1 MKIYVENLDSV
12 IDNEKLKQVFSAYG
26 EVTYA
31 EVIKDLFTNV
41 SRGFGYVEMEE
52 IPAQNAIRA
61 LNQTVLNDL
70 TITVKEAVPEPE
82 RSEGTVPGGCPRR
95 RSGDRRLVRPA
106 GRGGRGVGNRDG
118 AGRDGVL

>member
-41 SRGFGYVEMEE
+41 SRGFGYVEMDEV
-52 IPAQNAIRA
+52 PAQNAIRA

-82 RSEGTVPGGCPRR
+82 RKGSYK
-95 RSGDRRLVRPA
+95 
-106 GRGGRGVGNRDG
+106 VGNSSVNAYRF
-118 AGRDGVL
+118 RKK